1 MCNMW
6 RVPTA
11 EVRFLLL
18 WCLSDCEL
26 TWSTS
31 NSPHTAWI
39 HILDDDSLLDIFYL
53 YRPPIFDGDESD
65 QVRAFGGRKWDRERW
80 WHKLAQVCQRWRNL
94 LLGSASYLGLCLVC
108 TWGTP
113 VADMLTHSPSLPL
126 VIDYDDE
133 NRYITWP
140 AEEEERIILALKQHD
155 RVRRIRLRVP
165 VPIMP
170 KLIIAIDGEYPVLEY
185 LVLESQGE
193 YNTLAPV
200 LPKPLE
206 APRLYHLLLMG
217 VVPPIE
223 SRLLT
228 TAVGMVTLC
237 LHMQKPSA
245 YFQPNILLQ
254 CLSSMPQLETL
265 VVSTNFFI
273 ITDHVERQLLDMPIT
288 TRVALPNL
296 RSFQFEGSGTYMEV
310 VVHHIT
316 APRLETLNIQ
326 LYNELEL
333 SVPHLYQFMNTTN
346 DLRFDSATF
355 EFSFYRVFVR
365 LYLREEAEVYALLMT
380 AFYMG
385 QARDMQ
391 LFSVTQIFNSFS
403 QKLSTV
409 EHLSLEHAAFSYVH
423 DGPEVDPTEWRQ
435 LLQLFRCV
443 KTLNVHDRLVKE
455 VSRCLELDDGEHPL
469 ELLPVLQELTYS
481 GSDDTS
487 DAFTSFTDA
496 RQNAGRPVTL
506 TPLSRGSSSGFRDH
520 LT

>member
-1 MCNMW
+1 
-6 RVPTA
+6 
-11 EVRFLLL
+11 
-18 WCLSDCEL
+18 
-26 TWSTS
+26 
-31 NSPHTAWI
+31 
-39 HILDDDSLLDIFYL
+39 
-53 YRPPIFDGDESD
+53 
-65 QVRAFGGRKWDRERW
+65 
-80 WHKLAQVCQRWRNL
+80 
-94 LLGSASYLGLCLVC
+94 
-108 TWGTP
+108 
-113 VADMLTHSPSLPL
+113 
-126 VIDYDDE
+126 
-133 NRYITWP
+133 
-140 AEEEERIILALKQHD
+140 
-155 RVRRIRLRVP
+155 
-165 VPIMP
+165 
-170 KLIIAIDGEYPVLEY
+170 
-185 LVLESQGE
+185 
-193 YNTLAPV
+193 
-200 LPKPLE
+200 
-206 APRLYHLLLMG
+206 
-217 VVPPIE
+217 
-223 SRLLT
+223 
-228 TAVGMVTLC
+228 
-237 LHMQKPSA
+237 
-245 YFQPNILLQ
+245 
-254 CLSSMPQLETL
+254 MPQLETL